1 MSKAATKVKQ
11 VLQEHIGQI
20 TLAEIQQKLLE
31 LKANELS
38 MALCHYRKQG
48 YLTRELVNSDKK
60 LGRKQV
66 WTYTYHLTKQLK
78 EIL

>member
-11 VLQEHIGQI
+11 VLQEHAGQI
-20 TLAEIQQKLLE
+20 TLAEIQQKLPE

-48 YLTRELVNSDKK
+48 YLTRELVDSDKK
-60 LGRKQV
+60 LGRKRV
-66 WTYTYHLTKQLK
+66 WTYTYHTTKQPK
-78 EIL
+78 ETS

>member
-11 VLQEHIGQI
+11 VLQEHTGQI
-20 TLAEIQQKLLE
+20 TLAEIQQKLPE

-48 YLTRELVNSDKK
+48 YLTRELVDSDKK

-66 WTYTYHLTKQLK
+66 WTYTYHSTKQPK
-78 EIL
+78 ETV